1 MRNEL
6 SIRNRQRVR
15 TVDLRLLHRIARWL
29 LQEHACPQPYQ
40 LGIHL
45 VAAPEMTRLNTQFLS
60 HNGSTDVITFDYAD
74 SEGRVSLPMNH
85 VGSLPEINETSEK
98 SLTRSS
104 DILSPSEEE
113 REGVRGLARRFRGAQ
128 RDLNRESLS

>member
-15 TVDLRLLHRIARWL
+15 TVDLRLLRRIARWL

-45 VAAPEMTRLNTQFLS
+45 VAAPEMTRLNAQFLS

-74 SEGRVSLPMNH
+74 SEG
-85 VGSLPEINETSEK
+85 
-98 SLTRSS
+98 
-104 DILSPSEEE
+104 
-113 REGVRGLARRFRGAQ
+113 
-128 RDLNRESLS
+128 